1 MGGFP
6 RYCLHVSKGSC
17 MKLKKSRAA
26 LAGVPLIALLA
37 VLALAVPTVSAAET
51 TESGEAVTTLE
62 IKMEGKKMGFFGPKT
77 VHEGEELRVVDDTM
91 PSMVGPHTFSL
102 VTKASLPK
110 TPKLRKECF
119 TPGKICMGIAGWYGL
134 KGEEA
139 PKNPLVKAGK
149 AGWDTMG
156 TVKKKGDSYFF
167 GKKGA
172 SIEQV
177 VSAKAG
183 TTLYFMC
190 AVHAWM
196 QGSIKVLPPAT
207 Q

>member
-1 MGGFP
+1 MNLK
-6 RYCLHVSKGSC
+6 RY
-17 MKLKKSRAA
+17 RAA
-26 LAGVPLIALLA
+26 LAGVPLAALIALLA
-37 VLALAVPTVSAAET
+37 LLVPSVSAAEPAET
-51 TESGEAVTTLE
+51 TESVTTLE
-62 IKMEGKKMGFFGPKT
+62 IKMEGKKMGFFGPGT
-77 VHEGEELRVVDDTM
+77 VHEGEELRIVDETM
-91 PSMVGPHTFSL
+91 PSMAGPHTFSL
-102 VTKASLPK
+102 VTKSSLPK
-110 TPKLRKECF
+110 TPKQRKECF

-139 PKNPLVKAGK
+139 PKNPLVNAGK

-167 GKKGA
+167 DKKGE
-172 SIEQV
+172 SFEQPV
-177 VSAKAG
+177 TAKAG

-196 QGSIKVLPPAT
+196 QGSIKVLPPVT

>member
-1 MGGFP
+1 
-6 RYCLHVSKGSC
+6 

-26 LAGVPLIALLA
+26 LAGVPFAALVA
-37 VLALAVPTVSAAET
+37 VLALLVPTASAAEP
-51 TESGEAVTTLE
+51 TETGESVTTIE

-77 VHEGEELRVVDDTM
+77 VHEGEELRIVNDTM
-91 PSMVGPHTFSL
+91 PSMTGPHTFSL
-102 VTKASLPK
+102 VTKSSLPK
-110 TPKLRKECF
+110 TPKQKKTCF

-149 AGWDTMG
+149 PGWDTMG

-167 GKKGA
+167 AKKGQ
-172 SIEQV
+172 SFEQA

-183 TTLYFMC
+183 TTLYFIC

-196 QGSIKVLPPAT
+196 QGQVKVLPPAA

>member
-1 MGGFP
+1 
-6 RYCLHVSKGSC
+6 

-26 LAGVPLIALLA
+26 LAGVPLAALLV
-37 VLALAVPTVSAAET
+37 VLALVVPTASAAEYP
-51 TESGEAVTTLE
+51 ESPESVTTLE
-62 IKMEGKKMGFFGPKT
+62 NKMEGKKMGFFGPTT

-102 VTKASLPK
+102 VTKSSQPK

-149 AGWDTMG
+149 PGWDTMG

-190 AVHAWM
+190 AVHSWM

>member
-1 MGGFP
+1 
-6 RYCLHVSKGSC
+6 

-26 LAGVPLIALLA
+26 VAGVPLVALIALL
-37 VLALAVPTVSAAET
+37 VLVVVPGVSAAESPEAAESTEAAT
-51 TESGEAVTTLE
+51 TIE
-62 IKMEGKKMGFFGPKT
+62 IKMEGKKMGFFGPGT
-77 VHEGEELRVVDDTM
+77 VHQGEDLRVVNDTA

-102 VTKASLPK
+102 VTKSSLPK
-110 TPKLRKECF
+110 TPKQRKTCF
-119 TPGKICMGIAGWYGL
+119 TPGKICMGIAHWYGL

-167 GKKGA
+167 AKKGE
-172 SIEQV
+172 SFEQV

-183 TTLYFMC
+183 TTLYFIC
-190 AVHAWM
+190 AVHPWM
-196 QGSIKVLPPAT
+196 QGSVKVLPPAA